1 MGELGLVTTIF
12 DKEWG
17 LIFSKGVDFVKKDK
31 SVIDNMKS
39 VHKKSKCLKNEK
51 LVLTLKKVTKSL
63 NKCYDLYKKLP
74 Y

>member
-1 MGELGLVTTIF
+1 MWVWGVFFEGFIFCKRVKELIF
-12 DKEWG
+12 DK
-17 LIFSKGVDFVKKDK
+17 KAK
-31 SVIDNMKS
+31 SVIYNMKS